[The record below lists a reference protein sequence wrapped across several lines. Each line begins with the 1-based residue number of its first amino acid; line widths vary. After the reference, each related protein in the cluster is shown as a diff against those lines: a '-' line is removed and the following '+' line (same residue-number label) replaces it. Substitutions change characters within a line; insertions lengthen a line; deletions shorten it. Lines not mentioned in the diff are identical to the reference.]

1 MNWIL
6 LTFISSLAS
15 AVTQVLQKALIKD
28 KNSDPIAFSFVFQL
42 MVAFIFL
49 TYSVTTGTFNQPDLG
64 GVWKNIV
71 AMSLL
76 YGLGSVFTFY
86 AYKTAE
92 ASEISVIFATSALW
106 SVIAATF
113 LLDEKIEIKQ
123 GIGMLFVLLSLVIVN
138 IRRTSWNVGRGH
150 VMAILGA
157 AMFGIAFTNDAF
169 ILNKYE
175 SVPSYMV
182 IAFALPSFVSLVFK
196 PRAVFDIPHFFK
208 LKVFFGLMACSIFYS
223 LAAISIFSA
232 FKAGGQASVVNM
244 LRQSGIVFTVLLSF
258 VFLKERDNM
267 RNKVIGVILA
277 MVGGLLLV

>member
-1 MNWIL
+1 MDSII

-15 AVTQVLQKALIKD
+15 AITQVLEKALIKN
-28 KNSDPIAFSFVFQL
+28 KNSDPVAFSFVFQL

-49 TYSVTTGTFNQPDLG
+49 TYSVSTGTFSQPDLSS
-64 GVWKNIV
+64 VWKNIV
-71 AMSLL
+71 AMSFL

-92 ASEISVIFATSALW
+92 ASEISVIFASSALW
-106 SVIAATF
+106 SVVAATF
-113 LLDEKIEIKQ
+113 LLNEKIGAKQ
-123 GIGMLFVLLSLVIVN
+123 ALGMLLVLLSLVIVN
-138 IRRTSWNVGRGH
+138 IRKTAWRVGWGH
-150 VMAILGA
+150 IMAILGA

-208 LKVFFGLMACSIFYS
+208 PKVFFGLMACSIFYS

-232 FKAGGQASVVNM
+232 FKAGGQASVINM
-244 LRQSGIVFTVLLSF
+244 LRQSGIIFTVVLSF
-258 VFLKERDNM
+258 VF
-267 RNKVIGVILA
+267 
-277 MVGGLLLV
+277 